1 MNENFPNREAVIVR
15 DQELHVVRR
24 LPQNAEIKVRP
35 GERISSDHVI
45 AKTDPRHLAVRI
57 SIADQ
62 LGVPPNE
69 VGKYMLRGVGS
80 TFAAGEAI
88 AKARK
93 GLRNTVVASPMT
105 GTLLSIDTDTGIGML
120 APGAGGDVRSMV
132 SGDVEYVD
140 GRQTVAI
147 RTVGSRLF
155 GIVGFGPSAVGTL
168 RFAVS
173 APREEAQIEK
183 ITGDMAGAI
192 VVVGASLST
201 ATLRRLMDVGATGV
215 ISGGLVERDISACF
229 GGLTDDRLSPWRLNP
244 TDTGVGDSMRT
255 SLAIVA
261 IEGFG
266 VLPINADAFSFLKQ
280 LEGQRVSLITTTRVS
295 GFLARPQI
303 LHVNENALDEE
314 APSQPIALT
323 EETRLRLTDPAHLGM
338 TGTVAERP
346 RRVRRG
352 DGIAVD
358 QMVVNCADG
367 KARTVALNNVE
378 VIA

>member
-173 APREEAQIEK
+173 APREEAQIDK

-201 ATLRRLMDVGATGV
+201 ATLRRLMDVGAAGV

-280 LEGQRVSLITTTRVS
+280 LEGQRVSVITTTRVS

-352 DGIAVD
+352 DSIAVD

>member
-24 LPQNAEIKVRP
+24 LQQNAEIKVRP

>member
-1 MNENFPNREAVIVR
+1 
-15 DQELHVVRR
+15 
-24 LPQNAEIKVRP
+24 
-35 GERISSDHVI
+35 
-45 AKTDPRHLAVRI
+45 
-57 SIADQ
+57 
-62 LGVPPNE
+62 
-69 VGKYMLRGVGS
+69 
-80 TFAAGEAI
+80 
-88 AKARK
+88 
-93 GLRNTVVASPMT
+93 
-105 GTLLSIDTDTGIGML
+105 
-120 APGAGGDVRSMV
+120 
-132 SGDVEYVD
+132 
-140 GRQTVAI
+140 
-147 RTVGSRLF
+147 
-155 GIVGFGPSAVGTL
+155 
-168 RFAVS
+168 
-173 APREEAQIEK
+173 
-183 ITGDMAGAI
+183 
-192 VVVGASLST
+192 
-201 ATLRRLMDVGATGV
+201 
-215 ISGGLVERDISACF
+215 
-229 GGLTDDRLSPWRLNP
+229 
-244 TDTGVGDSMRT
+244 MRT

-280 LEGQRVSLITTTRVS
+280 LEGQRVSVITTTRVS

-352 DGIAVD
+352 DSIAVD

>member
-1 MNENFPNREAVIVR
+1 
-15 DQELHVVRR
+15 
-24 LPQNAEIKVRP
+24 
-35 GERISSDHVI
+35 
-45 AKTDPRHLAVRI
+45 
-57 SIADQ
+57 
-62 LGVPPNE
+62 
-69 VGKYMLRGVGS
+69 
-80 TFAAGEAI
+80 
-88 AKARK
+88 
-93 GLRNTVVASPMT
+93 MT